1 MNDQQLAKAWSTIG
15 LFLLVFSVDSWLRT
29 QGLAPIFGSKLP
41 HTERV
46 ASALL
51 GFIINAFASGLLLRV
66 AFASTHRQSSGTLA
80 CASHL
85 MDRTEFM
92 LLYSIHIDDEDHLNV
107 VTQVAEQTMTFDSRL
122 DVQ

>member
-1 MNDQQLAKAWSTIG
+1 MSQFFVGIG
-15 LFLLVFSVDSWLRT
+15 YYKCTVLILPSW
-29 QGLAPIFGSKLP
+29 
-41 HTERV
+41 
-46 ASALL
+46 
-51 GFIINAFASGLLLRV
+51 N
-66 AFASTHRQSSGTLA
+66 